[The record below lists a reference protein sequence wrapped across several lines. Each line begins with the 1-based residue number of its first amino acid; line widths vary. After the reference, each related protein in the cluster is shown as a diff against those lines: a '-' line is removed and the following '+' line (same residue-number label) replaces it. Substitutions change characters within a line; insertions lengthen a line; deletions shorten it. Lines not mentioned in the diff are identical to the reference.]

1 VRIGFQP
8 RTDRTP
14 LNTSEAGS
22 IEPPAFPLEISSRN
36 NMTCSWSAKPF
47 AQYVH
52 TRDQHT
58 EDQDTK
64 TKTPRPRQSL
74 PIFWLS
80 LNDARRDC
88 ASERSSHH
96 DKPDNPEGC
105 QKPASLLC
113 RVVYPMVVNNGM
125 LYSKAAVNPIK
136 FRGWRLQQMSDW
148 AQTRDLRSALPRQA
162 APSPRR
168 AQCRTFSSEPIVL
181 DRAATASRRPAHHE
195 ITNRLR
201 TPRPPKSL
209 PICNMAWT
217 KLCANVGAA
226 QALPTSTR

>member
-1 VRIGFQP
+1 
-8 RTDRTP
+8 
-14 LNTSEAGS
+14 
-22 IEPPAFPLEISSRN
+22 
-36 NMTCSWSAKPF
+36 MTCSWSAKPF
-47 AQYVH
+47 VQYVH

-64 TKTPRPRQSL
+64 IKTPRPRQSL

-88 ASERSSHH
+88 ASERSCHH

-105 QKPASLLC
+105 RSPQAFFAMSHTLWLWQA
-113 RVVYPMVVNNGM
+113 VYCT
-125 LYSKAAVNPIK
+125 LK
-136 FRGWRLQQMSDW
+136 
-148 AQTRDLRSALPRQA
+148 LRSIQSNSGVA
-162 APSPRR
+162 ASANVGLGSDSRLAISAASASRPPARG
-168 AQCRTFSSEPIVL
+168 AL
-181 DRAATASRRPAHHE
+181 DRAATASRRLAHRE

-226 QALPTSTR
+226 QAVPTSTR